1 MLGNRYNYYG
11 KTYKGTQCLKRKQNK
26 TETDKKRMLE
36 IVKLWILSTEEFEA
50 MDYSTRSL

>member
-1 MLGNRYNYYG
+1 MGIGTAIMARHTRAHNVS
-11 KTYKGTQCLKRKQNK
+11 KGNK